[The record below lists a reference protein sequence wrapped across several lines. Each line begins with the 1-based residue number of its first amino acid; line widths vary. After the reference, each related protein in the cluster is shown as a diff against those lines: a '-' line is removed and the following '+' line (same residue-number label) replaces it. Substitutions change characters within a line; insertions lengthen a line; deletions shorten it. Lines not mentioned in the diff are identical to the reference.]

1 MGLDAE
7 RLNLEGLVFSAR
19 SVVDGLYAG
28 GHVSARHGGG
38 VEFQD
43 YRAYSPGDDLRGI
56 DWKVFGRTDRYY
68 LKRYRHETDLNLH
81 VALDCSASMGFA
93 ALDPRGARTITK
105 FEVARQVA
113 AALLMLVV
121 GQGDRAGLAL
131 LGAGARDRIA
141 PAGGGAHLRR
151 LMAGLDQAHTD
162 AAARGTRATPNNVP
176 GASLPGDRPGPSHHP
191 TNNGNRIA
199 SGLGQLQASL
209 TRRGVVVVISD
220 LLDEPDVVF
229 AAIDRLRF
237 AGSEVVA
244 VQVLARD
251 EVDLGISAG
260 PGDGAPS
267 RKMAA
272 KTPFA
277 RGAAL
282 RLIDPET
289 QHSVSAQTGRVA
301 SAYRQLMGEHQ
312 ATLERGLAARGCDYL
327 RVMTDRPIPEALR
340 AYLAARAQRQG

>member
-1 MGLDAE
+1 MHPLHRGGYPWAMGVETE
-7 RLNLEGLVFSAR
+7 RMNLEGLVFTAR

-93 ALDPRGARTITK
+93 ALDRRGARTVTK

-113 AALLMLVV
+113 AALLMLVLR
-121 GQGDRAGLAL
+121 QGDRAGLAM

-162 AAARGTRATPNNVP
+162 PAGTGKRGAN
-176 GASLPGDRPGPSHHP
+176 D
-191 TNNGNRIA
+191 NGNRIA
-199 SGLGQLQASL
+199 HGLVQLQASL

-220 LLDEPDVVF
+220 LLDQPDEIF
-229 AAIDRLRF
+229 AGIDRLRF
-237 AGSEVVA
+237 AGSEVVL
-244 VQVLARD
+244 VQVLAPD
-251 EVDLGISAG
+251 EVDLGMSAG
-260 PGDGAPS
+260 AGHGSWSAKMGAKAPV
-267 RKMAA
+267 
-272 KTPFA
+272 A

-289 QHSVSAQTGRVA
+289 QQSVSAQTGRVA
-301 SAYRQLMGEHQ
+301 STYRQLMGVHL
-312 ATLERGLAARGCDYL
+312 ATIERGLSVRGCDYL

-340 AYLAARAQRQG
+340 SYLAARARRAG